1 MIKIF
6 FNDRLLALSDNWED
20 SATDANAIMHKV
32 TKKSD
37 IAALVTAFFDTAQW
51 RALWL
56 IADDLQALW
65 EEVKE
70 IFTYVEAAGGLVR
83 KPTGEVLMIYRNN
96 RWDLPKGHRE
106 ANESPEETAL
116 REVEEEC
123 GISGLQLF
131 DRITVTYHIYHD
143 REKNILKRTDW
154 YAMRYDGS
162 ATPAPQLAESIT
174 RAEWKSPGELPAIL
188 PTVYCSIYEV
198 FCAATQKNGL
208 LY

>member
-6 FNDRLLALSDNWED
+6 FNDRLLALSDNWME
-20 SATDANAIMHKV
+20 SATDVNAIVHKV

-37 IAALVTAFFDTAQW
+37 IPALINAFFETAQW

-56 IADDLQALW
+56 ISDNLQTLL
-65 EEVKE
+65 EDVKK
-70 IFTYVEAAGGLVR
+70 IFTCVEAAGGLVR

-106 ANESPEETAL
+106 AGESSEATAL

-123 GISGLQLF
+123 GIGGLQLF
-131 DRITVTYHIYHD
+131 DRITDTYHIYRD
-143 REKNILKRTDW
+143 QEKTILKRTDW
-154 YAMRYDGS
+154 YAMNYAGT
-162 ATPAPQLAESIT
+162 ATPAPQVAEGIT
-174 RAEWKSPGELPAIL
+174 RAEWKSSSELAAIL
-188 PTVYCSIYEV
+188 PTVYCSIFEV
-198 FCAATQKNGL
+198 FATQKNDS